1 MRTRPAFI
9 VFVLCAAEILGMLP
23 FSMFLALQ
31 PVLQDAWSLSN
42 TETGWISSAYLAGYM
57 AAVPVLSSLTDRV
70 DARTVWLAACALTA
84 AGAAGFALWAHGMWT
99 AAAFQMV
106 AGMGLAGTYMPGL
119 KVMADRQ
126 PRLPHPRHVAFY
138 TTSFTAG
145 AALSFWI
152 VGRLAQHLAWQA
164 AVMMAVAGPV
174 VAWLLVALLLTAVP
188 VTRLSH
194 VVPGSYWR
202 AVFRSGDTMRHVV
215 GYAMHT
221 WELFALRAWLVPF
234 IAFQAGLR
242 GAALVAP
249 TTLAAVVSII
259 GIPSSIAGAEL
270 TTRVDR
276 RRLIVT
282 VMIASIAWSLLV
294 VPLGLGGWPLL
305 VLALVVYGGLVTA
318 DSAALTS
325 GILQVAPAASRGT
338 AMAIYS
344 TVGFAAASAG
354 TFAVGALLDLLGG
367 QSVVSWAFAFALMGA
382 PNIVGA
388 VALSGATAPGRNV
401 S

>member
-1 MRTRPAFI
+1 
-9 VFVLCAAEILGMLP
+9 MLP

-31 PVLQDAWSLSN
+31 PMLQDAWRLSN
-42 TETGWISSAYLAGYM
+42 TESGWISSAYFAGYM
-57 AAVPVLSSLTDRV
+57 AAVPVLSSLTDRI
-70 DARTVWLAACALTA
+70 DARTVWLAACALAA
-84 AGAAGFALWAHGMWT
+84 AGAAGFALWAHGVWT
-99 AAAFQMV
+99 AAAFQMI

-126 PRLPHPRHVAFY
+126 PHVPRPRHVAFY

-152 VGRLAQHLAWQA
+152 IGRVAQHLAWRS
-164 AVMMAVAGPV
+164 AVLVAVAGPV
-174 VAWLLVALLLTAVP
+174 VAWLLVALLLAAVP
-188 VTRLSH
+188 VTRDASA
-194 VVPGSYWR
+194 VPLAHWR
-202 AVFRSGDTMRHVV
+202 AVFRSADTMRHVV

-234 IAFQAGLR
+234 IAFQTGLR
-242 GAALVAP
+242 GSALVAP
-249 TTLAAVVSII
+249 TTLAAVVSVV

-270 TTRVDR
+270 TTRMDR

-282 VMIASIAWSLLV
+282 VMIASLVWSLLV
-294 VPLGLGGWPLL
+294 VPLGSGGWPLL
-305 VLALVVYGGLVTA
+305 VFAVVVYGSLAMG

-325 GILQVAPAASRGT
+325 GILQVAPPASRGT

-367 QSVVSWAFAFALMGA
+367 QSVIAWAFAFALMGA

-388 VALSGATAPGRNV
+388 LALARRPGRPRRKT